1 MGISDN
7 QRTEINLTRILSNVP
22 EDSKEDAA
30 LAIGQDLIDSIKD
43 YLKDGESPV
52 AGYKFKPLNKDYAN
66 EKKGGDRTPNL
77 KLEGDLLNSLSAEY
91 EGDTL
96 VIGVS
101 SSQEGKADGHNNFSG
116 DSNLPTRRFL
126 ADSGEIFKDQDKI
139 IRDIV
144 PLYEVD
150 VSSAL
155 EEVVRAMVEERARVE
170 TKINLDDLKE
180 FKAPQAITARKKGS
194 VTIGGLTKKYL
205 EDLFA
210 D

>member
-1 MGISDN
+1 MAISDN

-22 EDSKEDAA
+22 ENSKEDAA
-30 LAIGQDLIDSIKD
+30 LAIGQELIDSIKD
-43 YLKDGESPV
+43 HLKDGESPV
-52 AGYKFKPLNKDYAN
+52 EGYKFKELSEKYADK
-66 EKKGGDRTPNL
+66 KKGGDRTPNL
-77 KLEGDLLNSLSAEY
+77 KLEGDLLESLSAEY

-126 ADSGEIFKDQDKI
+126 ADSGEVFKDQDKI
-139 IRDIV
+139 IQNII

-150 VSSAL
+150 VSEAL
-155 EEVVRAMVEERARVE
+155 EEVVRAMIEERARVE
-170 TKINLDDLKE
+170 TKISLEDLKE
-180 FKAPQAITARKKGS
+180 FKAPQVVTARKKGS
-194 VTIGGLTKKYL
+194 VTLGGLTKKYL
-205 EDLFA
+205 EDLLA